1 MHEQRRNAEPR
12 RRACLGRRCQRSI
25 QCRRAI
31 SAPPS
36 VLIGGKHG
44 DTEGQPGPHQ
54 SAIKLGP
61 PLCPGKKLRARRT
74 PRRPQRLLEKPYNVE
89 RSDALQVDRP
99 HAVARPPA
107 RTWTSLLEVQVETRC
122 ARERV
127 GKEQTIGRPAT
138 GTWARTLQ
146 ALALVVELLGPAA
159 AVAGGGSRMPR
170 PARRSHFCALRGG
183 CADAA
188 REFRHEAQELLAA
201 GEPAAALAAY
211 ERAVDAVPTDAESL
225 VALGRLLDQVR
236 GNQQAAFDLFVR
248 AVNAAPDS
256 PVALSNYAFGLDN
269 WCDRTVLAEDVY
281 WRAEALDPT
290 SVPILVNLASLLEQ
304 PLQRRDPRYE
314 DGTTQ
319 ESHRQRTAHRLYER
333 ALALEPGNINALC
346 NYAGMLMTYGE
357 KPATEDAA
365 SCVPDAALQR
375 GGERASELLAQAL
388 ALAPN
393 DPAVLINYG
402 VLMEDWGDNKQL
414 AWRLYQRAVE
424 AEPANSAA
432 VCSLTR
438 LLRLLQRLTEA
449 EEVAQLCPKPLNL
462 NSNKTQTLNQG

>member
-1 MHEQRRNAEPR
+1 
-12 RRACLGRRCQRSI
+12 
-25 QCRRAI
+25 
-31 SAPPS
+31 

-44 DTEGQPGPHQ
+44 DREGQPGPYAG
-54 SAIKLGP
+54 AIKLGP
-61 PLCPGKKLRARRT
+61 LLCPGKNMRALWP
-74 PRRPQRLLEKPYNVE
+74 PRRPASVLKGSYNVE

-99 HAVARPPA
+99 HAVARAVSSAGPHA
-107 RTWTSLLEVQVETRC
+107 RTRTSSL
-122 ARERV
+122 ARERA
-127 GKEQTIGRPAT
+127 GKEQTLVRPAT

-159 AVAGGGSRMPR
+159 AAAAPLAHHGGGRTR
-170 PARRSHFCALRGG
+170 PARCSHFCALRGG
-183 CADAA
+183 CADTA
-188 REFRHEAQELLAA
+188 REFRNEAQDLLAA

-248 AVNAAPDS
+248 AVNAAPNS

-290 SVPILVNLASLLEQ
+290 SVPILINLASLLEQ

-314 DGTTQ
+314 DGMTQ

-357 KPATEDAA
+357 NPASEDAA

-393 DPAVLINYG
+393 NPAVLINYG

-449 EEVAQLCPKPLNL
+449 EEVAQLCHKENPE
-462 NSNKTQTLNQG
+462 T